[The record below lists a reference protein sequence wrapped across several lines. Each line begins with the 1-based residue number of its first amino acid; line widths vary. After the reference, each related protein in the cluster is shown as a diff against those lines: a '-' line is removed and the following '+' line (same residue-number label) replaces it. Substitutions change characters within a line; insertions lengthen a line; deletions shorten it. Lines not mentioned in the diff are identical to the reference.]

1 MNNKKLT
8 ETIQNLFANKSN
20 DVFFT
25 PDEVI
30 VAALHSYL
38 FVKPIER
45 KRTFF
50 KDLMVDG
57 MFAFVDSKEIQE
69 RTNTQL
75 EHYIP
80 YLMTSRR
87 YMKTC
92 RKWFDKRWFKKQL
105 RFIDMEEEFN
115 ETLLEKYIKQL
126 DEMKVAC
133 FYQLVVWLGYKEGLF
148 VSADN
153 CANVW
158 TAVDTTCHKADAT
171 LPRISGN
178 EEEFPMCIFEHL
190 DKDYIVK
197 LLLENIDKDVMVAA
211 YLAKALYYSEPLI
224 AREYLYLV
232 AVYKAEFG
240 LDIFS
245 PVTSDITTTKNK
257 LLGPTT
263 LSIVEHG
270 GFVKWLRKRD

>member
-20 DVFFT
+20 EVFFT

-50 KDLMVDG
+50 KDLTVDG
-57 MFAFVDSKEIQE
+57 MFAFVDGKEIHE
-69 RTNTQL
+69 RTNTQF

-92 RKWFDKRWFKKQL
+92 RKWFDMRWFKKQL
-105 RFIDMEEEFN
+105 RLINMEEEFN
-115 ETLLEKYIKQL
+115 ETLLEKYIKQF

-148 VSADN
+148 VSADSY
-153 CANVW
+153 ANVW
-158 TAVDTTCHKADAT
+158 DEVDTTCHKADAT

-178 EEEFPMCIFEHL
+178 EEEFPMFIFEYL
-190 DKDYIVK
+190 DKDYIVN

-232 AVYKAEFG
+232 AVYKAEFD

-245 PVTSDITTTKNK
+245 PVTSDITTTRNK

-263 LSIVEHG
+263 LSIVERG
-270 GFVKWLRKRD
+270 DFVKWLRKRD